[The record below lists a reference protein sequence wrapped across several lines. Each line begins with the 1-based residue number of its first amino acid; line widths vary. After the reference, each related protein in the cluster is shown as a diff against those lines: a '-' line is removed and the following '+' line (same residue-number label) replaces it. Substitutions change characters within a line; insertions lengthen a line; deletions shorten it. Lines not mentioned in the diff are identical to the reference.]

1 MSDTEKK
8 DNDTNIESK
17 VPGEQEVRGVSA
29 SETNISQAEG
39 TSETDFHYEP
49 VITVTKKEA
58 SFTKGDL
65 KLQKISVTEDISDKT
80 KNETI
85 INEVQIIT
93 DKDGAC
99 EVTHT
104 QTIETVKKVENTTP
118 TREIEKQQDE
128 KKPRTKIPMSKL
140 RRAIKKITEER
151 KKYEE
156 AERQKMSAQQR
167 KSSIPRLKHTVV
179 TATTSKEEARTVSPR
194 TDEEFDKL
202 FEEIVVN
209 QSADESPLIKD
220 PEKLDSKF
228 EELIHAYDENK
239 IEPISIDR
247 VKTRIPML
255 KRKSE
260 HEIDMSK
267 YSERR
272 RNASLKKRG
281 SVDSST
287 HNSSTTMHV
296 KESKIQSQ
304 TIQKTFTQQ
313 TTKLQSE
320 TKTTQ
325 QQSSKIAVNN
335 SQDNQEKI
343 ISSKAVKE
351 TTQIAKTIRQSSD
364 NNEHVNIENE
374 EVSETH
380 LTNNENSED
389 PNESVNS
396 TNNNEN
402 TKIFKKSSSIDNS
415 RTTNFNNEET
425 NTKTLHKT
433 IQRTVSEQ
441 HTSSITS
448 TNISSNISQTK
459 EITTTEITNNNN
471 GDTIKAIITVER
483 ENIASEVPMISNES
497 DKTINDSKTT
507 QHVTN
512 EESNQSS
519 VNSNMQNSID
529 NQKVS
534 NKVELV
540 QENAKDNLSDENT
553 NVSVEICEIIN
564 DSQDPKD
571 KRDDSGTN
579 NIKEISETNIEVKES
594 AADSKSNIEEIAADN
609 NVISIETKEENENTN
624 DKEMSKQDSIS
635 IVTVNEDIQ
644 KVKSESNAV
653 PEVKKETNTC
663 KSDIQVI
670 ATDNSNITI
679 ETRDENQ
686 NKNDK
691 EINKHDSISIV
702 AGNEDIQKVKLE
714 SNAVPE
720 VKEETNT
727 CKSDIQVI
735 ATDNSNITIETR
747 NENQNKNDKE
757 INKHD
762 SISIVTVNEDIQKV
776 KSELN
781 AVPEVNEE
789 TNTRKSHIQEIATDN
804 NIIPTETTEDSKN
817 MIDKEISKQD
827 SIDIVADNED
837 KQEEKLES
845 TIVPEVK
852 EETNTCKPDIQ
863 EIATDNNIISIKTTE
878 DGKNMIDKEI
888 SKQDSISIET
898 GNVENKEEKS
908 ESNKDPEIK
917 EEIKITIKQTD
928 TSEEKESSTHV
939 EYSKTIINE
948 ESNAD
953 LNETNDK
960 DATGVYSND
969 FHENTNECSS
979 IDKNNIINNTENK
992 EISISQ
998 IESLEKNVLASEDP
1012 GHLKTEDTEIRNVE
1026 SDIAQEKEAKTRAD
1040 SSNKSA
1046 NYLDVSVSM
1055 VKRVVTQHKL
1065 NDKTNNNTE
1074 EHYLDIV
1081 DEKKSKEVVEGEKD
1095 EKSPE
1100 ACINNINK
1108 IPETTAKQV
1117 SQNLPNTLPEKSDST
1132 LTSVEE
1138 SLDSKFNAGATTFNS
1153 KEEKRVIEK
1162 TISTDE
1168 NIICENKIIESI
1180 SETKT
1185 QVVTEIDEKPQ
1196 KTINQSQ
1203 DKDNTNLTDNNITR
1217 QVNITQ
1223 NVNISTES
1231 SSINDSFM
1239 EKEFV
1244 SKAYEET
1251 KTTLTTQNILEKKV
1265 TESET
1270 ITTKVK
1276 EVLEKTNDS
1285 YDDLKVIKRESKGF
1299 DSDKSPI
1306 NITIDKT
1313 LIRPATPVIDIS
1325 PSCIDGKEKEII
1337 ISNDNLSNKD
1347 VTEHYFK
1354 EASHTR
1360 VNNASNIIDSI
1371 VGNKERNEK
1380 VVLDK
1385 SMINELLKSDL
1396 QEEDIIIL
1404 RGKVNRVMSRL
1415 DSINS
1420 KKTNIQQETVDEVP
1434 KRTVLSKIAIFER
1447 KEVEEKPLYRRI
1459 PRSQSHG
1466 PSLRHKP
1473 KIVEEVLKTT
1483 SKMENNVNI
1492 SRTEVYNKQHSH
1504 NLSRN
1509 LINNHKSED
1518 IVNKLTSSQNNLD
1531 FEKDTNN
1538 SENIVI
1544 SDGRKYSSLKSLNN
1558 DELNYE
1564 DNSKTIKVSFK
1575 ERDNKK
1581 EVSYAEIDLGDAV
1594 KGKVQNVV
1602 RMISMERMD
1611 LEKKG
1616 IIDIKEKPKRGT
1628 VLEKIALFEK
1638 KSTPV
1643 RVESRNKPKDQSKTV
1658 SEEKMNEE
1666 ELRLKI
1672 EELRGAKR
1680 KYGRYTDLKFVELND
1695 GSKMPAI
1702 GLGTALL
1709 SKNLTKHIV
1718 SAAIDLGY
1726 RTIDTAYIYGNEK
1739 EIGEAINEKIKDGT
1753 VQREDLFVISKLWS
1767 TFHRKDLVEKAC
1779 KMSLKTMGLDYFD
1792 LYMIHNP
1799 MSFKEGD
1806 DPLPKIANVIQYSD
1820 SDYLDAWYGV
1830 EHVIRKGLARRGGV
1844 SNFNSAQVDRIVDKG
1859 KLKPVVNQVECHP
1872 YLTQQ
1877 RLDDFCQTRD
1887 VKLNCYGV
1895 LGSKGTPIEYKSG
1908 LTPVIDDPMV
1918 LVMAAGLN
1926 VTPAQLLISYQLHVG
1941 HSVIVKSS
1949 TGAHLWSN
1957 LLAQDVRLETSH
1969 IEALNAMN
1977 RNKRNFLFKG
1987 MGDTHRN
1994 YPFRI
1999 PF

>member
-1 MSDTEKK
+1 MEDIGHSRLLKFFVKGKIMSDTDKK

-17 VPGEQEVRGVSA
+17 VPGEQEVRGVTA

-58 SFTKGDL
+58 SFAKGDL

-118 TREIEKQQDE
+118 TREIEKQDE

-140 RRAIKKITEER
+140 RRAVKKITEER

-179 TATTSKEEARTVSPR
+179 TATTSKEEARTASPR

-287 HNSSTTMHV
+287 HNSLTTMNV

-313 TTKLQSE
+313 RTKLQSE

-325 QQSSKIAVNN
+325 QQLSKIAVNN
-335 SQDNQEKI
+335 SQDNQEQ
-343 ISSKAVKE
+343 ISSSKVVKE
-351 TTQIAKTIRQSSD
+351 TTRSSD
-364 NNEHVNIENE
+364 NNEDVNFENE
-374 EVSETH
+374 ESQFTH
-380 LTNNENSED
+380 SENSEVS
-389 PNESVNS
+389 NESVNS
-396 TNNNEN
+396 TKHNEN

-471 GDTIKAIITVER
+471 GATIKAIITVER
-483 ENIASEVPMISNES
+483 ENSASEVPTITNES

-519 VNSNMQNSID
+519 VNSNNMQNSIN
-529 NQKVS
+529 NQKLS
-534 NKVELV
+534 NEVELV
-540 QENAKDNLSDENT
+540 QKDTKDSLSDENT
-553 NVSVEICEIIN
+553 NVSVEICEIIH
-564 DSQDPKD
+564 DSEDLKD
-571 KRDDSGTN
+571 KRNESDPN
-579 NIKEISETNIEVKES
+579 HIKEISETNIEVKES
-594 AADSKSNIEEIAADN
+594 AEDSKSNIEEIAADN
-609 NVISIETKEENENTN
+609 NIISIETKEKNANVNNE
-624 DKEMSKQDSIS
+624 EMSKQDSIS
-635 IVTVNEDIQ
+635 IVADNENMQ
-644 KVKSESNAV
+644 EEKSESNIV
-653 PEVKKETNTC
+653 P
-663 KSDIQVI
+663 D
-670 ATDNSNITI
+670 
-679 ETRDENQ
+679 
-686 NKNDK
+686 
-691 EINKHDSISIV
+691 
-702 AGNEDIQKVKLE
+702 
-714 SNAVPE
+714 
-720 VKEETNT
+720 
-727 CKSDIQVI
+727 
-735 ATDNSNITIETR
+735 
-747 NENQNKNDKE
+747 
-757 INKHD
+757 
-762 SISIVTVNEDIQKV
+762 
-776 KSELN
+776 
-781 AVPEVNEE
+781 VNEE
-789 TNTRKSHIQEIATDN
+789 TNTHKSHIQEIATDN
-804 NIIPTETTEDSKN
+804 NIIPTKTIEDSKN
-817 MIDKEISKQD
+817 MIDKEISNQD
-827 SIDIVADNED
+827 RISIVAGNADN
-837 KQEEKLES
+837 Q
-845 TIVPEVK
+845 
-852 EETNTCKPDIQ
+852 
-863 EIATDNNIISIKTTE
+863 
-878 DGKNMIDKEI
+878 
-888 SKQDSISIET
+888 
-898 GNVENKEEKS
+898 EEKS

-939 EYSKTIINE
+939 EYNKKIIINE
-948 ESNAD
+948 KHNAD
-953 LNETNDK
+953 SNETNDK
-960 DATGVYSND
+960 DEDLKTKATQIRDVESND
-969 FHENTNECSS
+969 
-979 IDKNNIINNTENK
+979 
-992 EISISQ
+992 
-998 IESLEKNVLASEDP
+998 V
-1012 GHLKTEDTEIRNVE
+1012 
-1026 SDIAQEKEAKTRAD
+1026 QEKEAKTSAD

-1055 VKRVVTQHKL
+1055 VKQVVTQQKL
-1065 NDKTNNNTE
+1065 NDKTNNNTQ

-1081 DEKKSKEVVEGEKD
+1081 NENNTIKEIEQPEIESITSLEYNVIPKEVVEGKKD
-1095 EKSPE
+1095 EKSLE
-1100 ACINNINK
+1100 ACTNINK
-1108 IPETTAKQV
+1108 IPESTSKQV
-1117 SQNLPNTLPEKSDST
+1117 SQNLPNTVPEKSDST

-1138 SLDSKFNAGATTFNS
+1138 SLGSKLNVGSKTFISN
-1153 KEEKRVIEK
+1153 EEKRVIEK
-1162 TISTDE
+1162 TVSREESFIS
-1168 NIICENKIIESI
+1168 ENKIIESK

-1185 QVVTEIDEKPQ
+1185 QVTDVDEKPQ
-1196 KTINQSQ
+1196 NPINLCQ

-1223 NVNISTES
+1223 NVNISSES
-1231 SSINDSFM
+1231 SLINDSVM

-1244 SKAYEET
+1244 SKAYEKET
-1251 KTTLTTQNILEKKV
+1251 KTTLKTQNILQKKV

-1270 ITTKVK
+1270 ITTKIK
-1276 EVLEKTNDS
+1276 EVLKKSNDS
-1285 YDDLKVIKRESKGF
+1285 YDDLNVIQRESKGF
-1299 DSDKSPI
+1299 NSDKSPI
-1306 NITIDKT
+1306 NIDKT

-1325 PSCIDGKEKEII
+1325 PTCIDGKEKEII

-1354 EASHTR
+1354 EASQTR
-1360 VNNASNIIDSI
+1360 VNNASNTTDSLD
-1371 VGNKERNEK
+1371 VNKERTEK
-1380 VVLDK
+1380 IVLDK

-1420 KKTNIQQETVDEVP
+1420 KKTNIQQEIVDEVP

-1492 SRTEVYNKQHSH
+1492 SRTGVYNKQHSH

-1509 LINNHKSED
+1509 LINNQKSED

-1544 SDGRKYSSLKSLNN
+1544 SDDRKYSSLKSINK
-1558 DELNYE
+1558 DELHYE

-1628 VLEKIALFEK
+1628 VLERIALFEK

-1643 RVESRNKPKDQSKTV
+1643 TVESRNKPKDQSKTV

-1672 EELRGAKR
+1672 EELKGAKR

-1779 KMSLKTMGLDYFD
+1779 KMSLKSMGLDYFD

-1969 IEALNAMN
+1969 IDALNAMN